1 MDASRFHAHGHGSSP
16 LSFTGERIVPGEP
29 GWEWCFEAHRFG
41 YEALAARIPSG
52 ARILDVGCGEG
63 YGTARIAALGSF
75 TVACDYSVEA
85 VMHAASRYRR
95 PGLAFVVCDA
105 QRLPF
110 RADAFDVVASLQVI
124 EHFTDT
130 SEHLAGVAR
139 VMRADG
145 FHFCATPNIALATPE
160 EAANEWHL
168 RDFTADLLET
178 AMRAHFE
185 TVELLGQFYV
195 EGSPRVRAMRAA
207 DAAAEGLG
215 EKHTRLERRLAKL
228 PGPIRVRLRPVL
240 RRLFGIPASDAD
252 AIRNEI
258 TAEDFELRAPARES
272 FCLFAI
278 ARTPRNVTSG

>member
-1 MDASRFHAHGHGSSP
+1 MDASRFHAHGQGSTP
-16 LSFTGERIVPGEP
+16 LSFTGERVVPDEP

-63 YGTARIAALGSF
+63 YGTARLAETGSF
-75 TVACDYSVEA
+75 TVGSDHAFDA
-85 VMHAASRYRR
+85 VRHAAKRYAR

-110 RADAFDVVASLQVI
+110 RSEAFDVVASLQVI

-130 SEHLAGVAR
+130 ASHLRGVAR

-168 RDFTADLLET
+168 RDFTAPELEA
-178 AMRAHFE
+178 AMRSAFAE
-185 TVELLGQFYV
+185 VELLGQFYV
-195 EGSPRVRAMRAA
+195 ESSPRVRAMRDA
-207 DAAAEGLG
+207 DAATAGAG
-215 EKHTRLERRLAKL
+215 EKRARLEQRLAKL
-228 PGPIRVRLRPVL
+228 PGPLRVRARPLL
-240 RRLFGIPASDAD
+240 RRLKGIPQLDPDAVRNK
-252 AIRNEI
+252 IR
-258 TAEDFELRAPARES
+258 AEDFELRAPAHES
-272 FCLFAI
+272 FCLFAV
-278 ARTPRNVTSG
+278 ARRPKR